1 MKIPLP
7 WRRKSNPAVHQL
19 SSSPPS
25 LSLISLPTTTS
36 SSSSSSSPQT
46 SPRPPTSPRSPAFL
60 TTPTTLHT
68 RQHAPLARS
77 PSPRQHHPPPQLYRS
92 NEDTDSRS
100 ASLYLSATTDTT
112 ECTTTYTD
120 LYASTATYTVVGEE
134 EELNDDEF
142 IANGLLPCSP
152 RWLADH
158 ADDSVRQHRANAQMG
173 ALAALRAGRF
183 LTAVDS

>member
-7 WRRKSNPAVHQL
+7 WRRKSNPA
-19 SSSPPS
+19 
-25 LSLISLPTTTS
+25 
-36 SSSSSSSPQT
+36 
-46 SPRPPTSPRSPAFL
+46 
-60 TTPTTLHT
+60 
-68 RQHAPLARS
+68 
-77 PSPRQHHPPPQLYRS
+77 LYRS

-100 ASLYLSATTDTT
+100 ASLHLSATTDTT

-134 EELNDDEF
+134 EELDDDF